1 MTEKTKQHKILWVDD
16 EIELLRAHILFLN
29 ERGYQVTPVGNGED
43 AVGMIRDGRFDLV
56 LLDEF
61 MPGMS
66 GLETL
71 EAIKENRPN
80 LPVIMITKS
89 EEESLV
95 DEAIGR
101 RMDDFLIKPVNPVQ
115 VLSACRRLL
124 DRHSI
129 QSLQLTRDY
138 VEDFRKNAMMRSDR
152 PTWQDWIQIHTNLS
166 EWDVLIDQFPEEGL
180 RQTHNDQRRESNVEF
195 AKFIEKNYPG
205 WIAGEEGPVLSTNVV
220 SRFLVPEL
228 ERSPSVCFII
238 LDCMRVDQW
247 LTIEPLLEPYFAM
260 ERHNYYAI
268 LPTAT
273 PYARNAIF
281 AGLLPIQ
288 IHKKF
293 PKYWQEV
300 TGDERSKNRHERQ
313 LMDKQLEQLGI
324 NLSPQPKYVKIYNV
338 EEANNVRRLARGYAS
353 QRLVSL
359 VFNFMDMLAHGRSE
373 SELLQEIAPD
383 ESAFR
388 SLTKSWFA
396 HSSLFD
402 TLKLLAVQGITV
414 VITTD
419 HGSVLG
425 TRATVAYGDRQTS
438 TNLRY
443 KFGNNLNCDT
453 RHALVVR
460 NPEVFGLP
468 SDSLNKN
475 YILAEEDFYF
485 VYPTK
490 YHEYER
496 QYKGSFQHGGISLE
510 EMIVP
515 CTVLTAK

>member
-1 MTEKTKQHKILWVDD
+1 MEQTKKREILWVDD
-16 EIELLRAHILFLN
+16 EIDLLRPHILFLD
-29 ERGYQVTPVGNGED
+29 ERGYHVTPVGNGED
-43 AVGMIRDGRFDLV
+43 AVGLVRDQGFDLV

-61 MPGMS
+61 MPGLS

-71 EAIKENRPN
+71 EAIKDVNPN

-95 DEAIGR
+95 DEAIGKR
-101 RMDDFLIKPVNPVQ
+101 IDDFLIKPVNPVQ

-124 DRHSI
+124 DRRSI
-129 QSLQLTRDY
+129 QSRQLTRDY
-138 VEDFRKNAMMRSDR
+138 VEDFRKNAMKRASA
-152 PTWQDWIQIHTNLS
+152 PTWEDWVDIHINLS
-166 EWDVLIDQFPEEGL
+166 EWDVLIDEFPEDDL
-180 RQTHNDQRRESNVEF
+180 RQTHSDQRRESNVEF
-195 AKFIEKNYPG
+195 AKFIEKRYQDWLSG
-205 WIAGEEGPVLSTNVV
+205 DDAPVLSNELV
-220 SRFLVPEL
+220 SRFLVPEINKHA
-228 ERSPSVCFII
+228 SVCFVI
-238 LDCMRVDQW
+238 LDCMRLDQW
-247 LTIEPLLEPYFAM
+247 MTIEPLLEPYFSI
-260 ERHNYYAI
+260 ERQHYFSI
-268 LPTAT
+268 LPSAT
-273 PYARNAIF
+273 PYSRNAIF
-281 AGLLPIQ
+281 AGLFPIEIQ
-288 IHKKF
+288 KKF
-293 PKYWQEV
+293 PKYWQET
-300 TGDERSKNRHERQ
+300 TGDERSKNRYERQ
-313 LMDKQLEQLGI
+313 LMDKQLERLGL
-324 NLSPQPKYVKIYNV
+324 NLSPQPKYVKIYNT
-338 EEANNVRRLARGYAS
+338 EEANNVRRQARGYAS

-373 SELLQEIAPD
+373 SELLQEISPD

-396 HSSLFD
+396 HSALFD
-402 TLKLLAVQGITV
+402 ILKLLAAQGVTV
-414 VITTD
+414 VVTSD

-453 RHALVVR
+453 RHAMVIK
-460 NPEVFGLP
+460 NPEAFKLP
-468 SDSLNKN
+468 ADSLNKN
-475 YILAEEDFYF
+475 YILAEEDYYF

-515 CTVLTAK
+515 CAILTAK